1 MVAVEQAAIPVRPTA
16 AAAAATFDAAMAESD
31 WVGGLVARDCTII
44 SATAAI
50 ESAATAR

>member
-1 MVAVEQAAIPVRPTA
+1 MVAVEQAAIPVRPTVA
-16 AAAAATFDAAMAESD
+16 AAAAFDAAMAESD

>member
-16 AAAAATFDAAMAESD
+16 TAAATFDAAMAESD